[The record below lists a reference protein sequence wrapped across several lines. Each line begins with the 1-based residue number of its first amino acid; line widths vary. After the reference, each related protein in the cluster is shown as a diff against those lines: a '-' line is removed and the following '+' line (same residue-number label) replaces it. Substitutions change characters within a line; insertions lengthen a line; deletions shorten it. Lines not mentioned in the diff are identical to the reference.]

1 MILLAVFDHL
11 VKVLDQRKDS
21 NECAFNGYLEDF
33 LSIQE
38 NFKYQDLFQDMLELN
53 SEFRICVGLGFNV
66 NKEVISN
73 QIIRYK
79 DASKLP
85 ERAMRCPYIIYLSTD
100 EYQKAI
106 IFGEANQYLLA
117 KGYYYCLTEQ
127 YALLEDSRNEIIAL
141 SLDNKSLI
149 IDKMTKF
156 LQRDSRA
163 GAIQREIDGYYFN
176 NIHELIDMALSNA
189 TEFRDQAKQ
198 DLLKI
203 EDRSEYI
210 YNMITRWYLLK
221 KVVYV
226 SYMMNKDVLRDE
238 CDNEIKKQR
247 YNAKINSDKIPF
259 MALSEMWRLKV
270 DEMEETKKVEKV
282 EEIAKAD
289 EIVEEAEIEKEVE
302 KVAEQEV
309 EEVEEVEQEVE
320 QEVDEEVEEVEEET
334 EEK

>member
-11 VKVLDQRKDS
+11 VKALDQRKES
-21 NECAFNGYLEDF
+21 NECVFNGYLEDF

-38 NFKYQDLFQDMLELN
+38 DFKYQELFQDMLELN

-85 ERAMRCPYIIYLSTD
+85 DKAMRCPYIIYLSTD
-100 EYQKAI
+100 DYQKAI

-141 SLDNKSLI
+141 SLDNANLI
-149 IDKMTKF
+149 IDKITKF
-156 LQRDSRA
+156 LQKDSRA

-176 NIHELIDMALSNA
+176 NIHELIDMALISA

-203 EDRSEYI
+203 EDRSAYI

-259 MALSEMWRLKV
+259 MALSEMWRLKA
-270 DEMEETKKVEKV
+270 DELNEKVPEVEKV
-282 EEIAKAD
+282 EEA
-289 EIVEEAEIEKEVE
+289 ENTEVAEIIEEVE
-302 KVAEQEV
+302 VV
-309 EEVEEVEQEVE
+309 EEVEEVEEGN
-320 QEVDEEVEEVEEET
+320 